1 MAALY
6 CGHPMKSNPRRL
18 CRWRIFRGRP
28 CTPHGTAVDAAVTM
42 DDIERREAGMRLPP
56 GDLTGRPIASK
67 VPEPRR
73 LPAGMPEPV
82 AARDLPGL
90 CWWLIEQ
97 ATTADSWDVR
107 WAGVVV
113 TTVRALA
120 ALPPGSLTPQEARDE
135 AFLRGKI
142 VNGIPPETADEWA
155 LAEAIFT
162 DEALEELRSWN
173 QLWKRDD
180 DHVDEPLVFPERAR
194 IEAELPAL
202 FEDED

>member
-1 MAALY
+1 
-6 CGHPMKSNPRRL
+6 
-18 CRWRIFRGRP
+18 
-28 CTPHGTAVDAAVTM
+28 
-42 DDIERREAGMRLPP
+42 
-56 GDLTGRPIASK
+56 
-67 VPEPRR
+67 
-73 LPAGMPEPV
+73 MPEPV

-113 TTVRALA
+113 TTVRALTSM
-120 ALPPGSLTPQEARDE
+120 PPGALTTQDARDE

-173 QLWKRDD
+173 QLWERDD
-180 DHVDEPLVFPERAR
+180 EHVDEPLLFPQRAGV
-194 IEAELPAL
+194 EAQVAPLVH
-202 FEDED
+202 DEH